1 MTDGAT
7 LTANVFQCPNVR
19 GTDITMSEGSSGS
32 GLFREKAV
40 ASIDSGER
48 FDEAIVIVPSR
59 NAVALGISA

>member
-1 MTDGAT
+1 
-7 LTANVFQCPNVR
+7 
-19 GTDITMSEGSSGS
+19 MSEGSSGS